1 MKHIIVFLSIIF
13 LFFSCKKKEYS
24 SISPSTANYLNCTK
38 PKSLNF
44 GKLVFTDNQ
53 GNVFYT
59 NQSDLDEQWQTEKQI
74 PCYFNSMFDN
84 THFIPNDTSV
94 ADSVF
99 QISTYP
105 NPSQSGNLY
114 VNVLS
119 RQQVV
124 IHLLVVDSKGNFV
137 FKKNHYSGQ
146 VNSSVQT
153 RNEGIVDP
161 DGPRVYL
168 NAYIDLSSVLPPMP
182 NAYYRVYYY
191 FSTKNNAR
199 FGEGYWDIYIGK
211 YPNFVYGNY

>member
-1 MKHIIVFLSIIF
+1 MKHFVILSF
-13 LFFSCKKKEYS
+13 VVLLFSCKKKDDS
-24 SISPSTANYLNCTK
+24 SVVSPNSAVGFSCA
-38 PKSLNF
+38 KSINHTF
-44 GKLVFTDNQ
+44 GKLVFRDSQ
-53 GNVFYT
+53 GNEFYL
-59 NQSDLDEQWQTEKQI
+59 NNSDFTEQWRTDKPI
-74 PCYFNSMFDN
+74 PSCFNRMFDN

-94 ADSVF
+94 TDSIF
-99 QISTYP
+99 DISTYP

-114 VNVLS
+114 VYVES
-119 RQQVV
+119 RQQVL

-161 DGPRVYL
+161 DDPRVYL

-199 FGEGYWDIYIGK
+199 FGEGYGDIYIGK